1 MYERKILLGF
11 IRTHI
16 LHHAVKDGSI
26 YGVEMMEE
34 LRHHGYKI
42 SPGTLYPILH
52 GMERQGA
59 LKSTKINVK
68 GKMRKLYAATEKG
81 REALENMKD
90 FIREL
95 SEEVLG

>member
-11 IRTHI
+11 IRAHI
-16 LHHAVKDGSI
+16 IHHAVKDGSI

-34 LRHHGYKI
+34 LRSHGYRI

-52 GMERQGA
+52 EMEAQGA
-59 LKSTKINVK
+59 LSSSDLNVNGKIRKIYTATDK
-68 GKMRKLYAATEKG
+68 GKD
-81 REALENMKD
+81 ALINMKD